1 VHTPYG
7 GAFFNGRRSVKV
19 LISGWGK
26 TEGDPYGLLSGKN
39 SAATNQGPLDN
50 NSAALAYDRAMNT
63 TTERSRSEP
72 LSFAELA
79 RQRRATTHFLPD
91 EIPEADITQAFLTA
105 AEAPSGFNSQPWR
118 FLTLRN
124 EANRVALRKAAYN
137 QEKVT
142 EAPLVIVAYGLKEG
156 WEEPLAEI
164 QQEKA
169 RRLGL
174 DSKAA
179 EKQTKSASD
188 FIHKMDTSVWLNRHV
203 MIAFTYLMLA
213 FEDLGWDTAPME
225 GFDPKKVKETFSLPS
240 DVEVIALLAV
250 GRAKDG
256 SQRHPGRLGLDQIV
270 SDEVAGSPWHG
281 RNTRV
286 GA

>member
-1 VHTPYG
+1 
-7 GAFFNGRRSVKV
+7 
-19 LISGWGK
+19 
-26 TEGDPYGLLSGKN
+26 
-39 SAATNQGPLDN
+39 
-50 NSAALAYDRAMNT
+50 MNT
-63 TTERSRSEP
+63 TIETPRGGP
-72 LSFAELA
+72 VSFEELV

-91 EIPEADITQAFLTA
+91 EVPEAVITQAFLTA
-105 AEAPSGFNSQPWR
+105 AEAPSGFNTQPWR

-124 EANRVALRKAAYN
+124 EANRVALRKAAYD
-137 QEKVT
+137 QEKIT

-156 WEEPLAEI
+156 WEKPLASI

-174 DSKAA
+174 DSAAA
-179 EKQTKSASD
+179 ERQTKSAAD
-188 FIHKMDTSVWLNRHV
+188 FIHKMNTSVWLNRHV

-225 GFDPKKVKETFSLPS
+225 GFDPKKVKETFSLPA

-256 SQRHPGRLGLDQIV
+256 SQRHPGRMALEQIV
-270 SDEVAGSPWHG
+270 SDEVAGSPWRG
-281 RNTRV
+281 RNTRA